1 MSPID
6 RDALI
11 EFTRRLVRE
20 RSVNR
25 PEDGC
30 SEQSAAE
37 LVAEQMRGFGWEPV
51 VDEAAP
57 GRPNVIARLEGA
69 DPGPTLMLEGHVD
82 VVTEGDARAW
92 THPPFAAEIADGR
105 LYGRGAADMKAG
117 VAAML
122 FAAHALARE
131 RFAGTVVVAALVD
144 EEGMMIGVR
153 DFVRR
158 GRARHVDAAL
168 VCEPEGGEVCVAQK
182 GAIRLRVD
190 AAGRMAHGAMPHHG
204 DNPIPRLARFL
215 AACSSVQDELQRA
228 NREDPYLGWDYIT
241 PTFALAGGEAQL
253 NVIPG
258 RAAAGLDVRT
268 TPATDH
274 GRLVERL
281 RAELEPGMTLTVLD
295 DRPPTRTSDDH
306 PLVAA
311 VREAHRRRHGAPP
324 SLGGVPGATDGTI
337 LFAEAGIPIVTYG
350 PGGKW
355 IAHQVD
361 EYVDVDELVAYADV
375 YLDAA
380 RAYLRGAGAP
390 AAGSSGS
397 TSTLS

>member
-1 MSPID
+1 MPSID

-11 EFTRRLVRE
+11 NFTRRLLRE

-25 PEDGC
+25 PEEGC
-30 SEQSAAE
+30 SELSAARV
-37 LVAEQMRGFGWEPV
+37 VADQMRHFGWDPLVE
-51 VDEAAP
+51 DAAP
-57 GRPNVIARLEGA
+57 GRPNVIARLQGSA
-69 DPGPTLMLEGHVD
+69 PGPTLILEGHVD
-82 VVTEGDARAW
+82 VVTEGDPGAW
-92 THPPFAAEIADGR
+92 THPPFAAEIEAGR

-122 FAAHALARE
+122 FAADALARGD
-131 RFAGTVVVAALVD
+131 FPGTVIVAALVD

-158 GRARHVDAAL
+158 GHATGVDAAL
-168 VCEPEGGEVCVAQK
+168 ICEPEGGEVCVAQK

-190 AAGRMAHGAMPHHG
+190 AEGRMAHGAMPHHG

-215 AACSSVQDELQRA
+215 DACGRVQDDLQRE
-228 NREDPYLGWDYIT
+228 NGEDTYLGWDYVT
-241 PTFALAGGEAQL
+241 PTFAEAGSAAQL

-258 RAAAGLDVRT
+258 AARAGVDIRT

-274 GRLVERL
+274 ARLLERL
-281 RAELEPGMTLTVLD
+281 RRELPPGVTLTVLD
-295 DRPPTRTSDDH
+295 DRPATRTPDDH
-306 PLVAA
+306 PLVDA
-311 VREAHRRRHGAPP
+311 VRQAHRRHHGELPR
-324 SLGGVPGATDGTI
+324 LGGVPGATDGTI
-337 LFAEAGIPIVTYG
+337 LFAEAGVPVVTYG

-361 EYVDVDELVAYADV
+361 EYVELDELWAYSRV

-380 RAYLRGAGAP
+380 RRFLAGGAMTD
-390 AAGSSGS
+390 AAG
-397 TSTLS
+397 